1 MSYASRVGFCDE
13 VAINSGMLSE
23 CAGPAVELGLE
34 DGLGLADELGVGS
47 GLRFCG
53 SLTIAGGGVVISTFS
68 FSKGSLVSLGKPGI
82 FGSLSGEAA
91 MPVMSLP
98 FTRRSRLPELA
109 TWIHVSGRALS
120 ACTEAEKTASRDAFS
135 AVIHL
140 PDGGS
145 RSKSGFLSTHVMWT
159 GCSMIVARRAFGQ
172 TCSCTRGETHSSVP
186 CTMPVLGVTLHC
198 SSEINEPVFP
208 PGSLKPPQTRSCA
221 EPG

>member
-23 CAGPAVELGLE
+23 CAGRGVERGLE

-91 MPVMSLP
+91 MPVMRLP

-109 TWIHVSGRALS
+109 TWIPVSGRALS
-120 ACTEAEKTASRDAFS
+120 VCTEAVKMASRAAFS
-135 AVIHL
+135 AVLHFA
-140 PDGGS
+140 DVG
-145 RSKSGFLSTHVMWT
+145 
-159 GCSMIVARRAFGQ
+159 RR
-172 TCSCTRGETHSSVP
+172 
-186 CTMPVLGVTLHC
+186 
-198 SSEINEPVFP
+198 
-208 PGSLKPPQTRSCA
+208 
-221 EPG
+221 